1 MGNREDLLAG
11 AKRCLNEKGYRATSA
26 RDIANA
32 AGTSLAAIG
41 YHFGGKDNLLNV
53 ALVEAAK
60 EWGDEMERVL
70 AADLEPDLPP
80 AERFEATWAR
90 VIDSFR
96 THRDMWTAQLRVMID
111 LKSLPDEG
119 RFLVEALREG
129 RRELSQIFQPDP
141 PTDDHRRRVF
151 GSVHHALLLGVMA
164 QWLIDP
170 DDSLS
175 AAEIVEGLRAV
186 TGIVRPTDQNVR

>member
-11 AKRCLNEKGYRATSA
+11 AKRCLYEKGYRATSA

-41 YHFGGKDNLLNV
+41 YHFGGKDNLLNT

-70 AADLEPDLPP
+70 AADLDPDLPP
-80 AERFEATWAR
+80 AARFEATWAR

-96 THRDMWTAQLRVMID
+96 THRDLWTAQLRVLID

-129 RRELSQIFQPDP
+129 RRELTQIFQPGPP
-141 PTDDHRRRVF
+141 PTDDHRRRVH
-151 GSVHHALLLGVMA
+151 GSVHHALLLGVLA
-164 QWLIDP
+164 QWLVDP
-170 DDSLS
+170 EDALS
-175 AAEIVEGLRAV
+175 AADIVEGLRAV
-186 TGIVRPTDQNVR
+186 TGIVHTTE